1 MVGVGYSRTGLLGE
15 VTDIVWLAV
24 FVSDVNRDVV
34 LGGRKVGLAVSCL
47 AGGMHLRALRSE
59 GFGREAHR
67 REIHSL
73 VAFAAYWLTFLCSAH
88 PVHHAPSYT

>member
-34 LGGRKVGLAVSCL
+34 LGGRKVGLMSHVWQAACICEHFV
-47 AGGMHLRALRSE
+47 RSADSD

-73 VAFAAYWLTFLCSAH
+73 VAFAAYWLTFL
-88 PVHHAPSYT
+88 